1 MMADLSRFTWGKGRK
16 KGEPGKGDEMKETGA
31 GGNLDSILEEMA
43 QQVDGLLCIAV
54 AGSDGVAIS
63 SYVPPGSML
72 NAELAAAQLATIFRI
87 ARTSADKL
95 KAGDLEDNL
104 FTSTAGQIL
113 IRPLGQE
120 SYLAMVTTRD
130 APLGI
135 VRLVVK
141 SYASRVEQALGRG
154 S

>member
-1 MMADLSRFTWGKGRK
+1 MADLSRFTWGKRGK
-16 KGEPGKGDEMKETGA
+16 KGEPGKGDEMKEKGA
-31 GGNLDSILEEMA
+31 TGNLNSILEEMA
-43 QQVDGLLCIAV
+43 EQVDGLLCIAV

-141 SYASRVEQALGRG
+141 SYASRVEQALGRV

>member
-1 MMADLSRFTWGKGRK
+1 MADLSRFTWGKK
-16 KGEPGKGDEMKETGA
+16 KIEPEEKDEMKEKGA
-31 GGNLDSILEEMA
+31 TGNLNSILEEMA
-43 QQVDGLLCIAV
+43 EQVDGLLCIAV

-63 SYVPPGSML
+63 SYVPHGSML
-72 NAELAAAQLATIFRI
+72 TAELAAAQLATIFRI
-87 ARTSADKL
+87 ARTSSDKL
-95 KAGDLEDNL
+95 KAGEFEDNL
-104 FTSTAGQIL
+104 LTSSAGQVL
-113 IRPLGQE
+113 IRPLGEE

-141 SYASRVEQALGRG
+141 SYISKVEQALGRG

>member
-1 MMADLSRFTWGKGRK
+1 MADLSRFAWGRK
-16 KGEPGKGDEMKETGA
+16 KGEPGKGGEMGA
-31 GGNLDSILEEMA
+31 KGNLNSLLEEMA
-43 QQVDGLLCIAV
+43 GQVDGLLCIAV

-72 NAELAAAQLATIFRI
+72 TAELAAAQLATIFRI
-87 ARTSADKL
+87 ARTSSDKL
-95 KAGDLEDNL
+95 KAGELEDNL
-104 FTSTAGQIL
+104 LTSTTGQIL
-113 IRPLGQE
+113 IKPLGQE

-141 SYASRVEQALGRG
+141 SYASRVEQALGKV

>member
-1 MMADLSRFTWGKGRK
+1 MADLSRFAWGKK
-16 KGEPGKGDEMKETGA
+16 KESEPKEKDEMKEKGA
-31 GGNLDSILEEMA
+31 TGNLNSILEEMA
-43 QQVDGLLCIAV
+43 GQVDGLLCIAV

-72 NAELAAAQLATIFRI
+72 TAELAAAQLATIFRI
-87 ARTSADKL
+87 ARTSSDKL
-95 KAGDLEDNL
+95 KAGEFEDNL
-104 FTSTAGQIL
+104 LTSTAGQIL

-141 SYASRVEQALGRG
+141 SYASKVEQALGKV

>member
-16 KGEPGKGDEMKETGA
+16 KGEPGKGGEMGA
-31 GGNLDSILEEMA
+31 RGNLNSILEEMA
-43 QQVDGLLCIAV
+43 EQVDGLLCIAV

-72 NAELAAAQLATIFRI
+72 NAELAAAQLAAIFRI

-120 SYLAMVTTRD
+120 SYLAIVTTRD

-141 SYASRVEQALGRG
+141 SYASRVEQALGRV

>member
-1 MMADLSRFTWGKGRK
+1 MADLSRFTWGKRGK
-16 KGEPGKGDEMKETGA
+16 KGEPGKGDEMKKTGA
-31 GGNLDSILEEMA
+31 GGNLNSILEEMA
-43 QQVDGLLCIAV
+43 EQVDGLLCIAV

-87 ARTSADKL
+87 VRTSADKL

-141 SYASRVEQALGRG
+141 SYASRVEQALGRV